1 MHYISLYRLKKFI
14 YLQIYMSK
22 ALLRILALPS
32 RQTFCSSSMSQVM
45 FSTLSH
51 FGRYLGSVP
60 RAPII
65 TGIILTSEHFQI
77 LCSSLL
83 KSWYFSIFSFSLL
96 ATLVSN
102 KQTKIS
108 DRRNC
113 FSLAVNEA
121 LLGASSISYIRVLN
135 NLRPFLIF

>member
-1 MHYISLYRLKKFI
+1 MHYISFYRLKKFVYI
-14 YLQIYMSK
+14 QIYMSK
-22 ALLRILALPS
+22 TLLRILALPS

-51 FGRYLGSVP
+51 FGRHLGSVP
-60 RAPII
+60 WAPIT

-102 KQTKIS
+102 GHVM
-108 DRRNC
+108 
-113 FSLAVNEA
+113 SL
-121 LLGASSISYIRVLN
+121 SYYYYYYYYYYCYYYYYYCYYYFTLAY
-135 NLRPFLIF
+135 

>member
-1 MHYISLYRLKKFI
+1 MHCISLYRLKTFVYI
-14 YLQIYMSK
+14 QIYMSK
-22 ALLRILALPS
+22 TLLRILALPS

-51 FGRYLGSVP
+51 FGRHLGSVP

-65 TGIILTSEHFQI
+65 TGIILTSEYFQI

-102 KQTKIS
+102 GHAMSVSRHFLLVFSRTTIS
-108 DRRNC
+108 GL
-113 FSLAVNEA
+113 LA
-121 LLGASSISYIRVLN
+121 SIGRSVGMEKSHL
-135 NLRPFLIF
+135 

>member
-1 MHYISLYRLKKFI
+1 MHYISLYRLKKFVYI
-14 YLQIYMSK
+14 QMYVSK
-22 ALLRILALPS
+22 TLLRILVLPS

-51 FGRYLGSVP
+51 FGRHLGSVL

-102 KQTKIS
+102 GHTTNRQKYYGIS
-108 DRRNC
+108 PFKRIIQSR
-113 FSLAVNEA
+113 LIGPI
-121 LLGASSISYIRVLN
+121 LLS
-135 NLRPFLIF
+135 